1 MEKGALPII
10 MAEAGIE
17 LKKVKKMGM
26 KPIARF
32 LSFRMGQGYIV
43 EMDFMEKWKLV
54 ISLNTLI
61 EKKIPFYWS
70 NEQQ

>member
-1 MEKGALPII
+1 MEKGSLPII
-10 MAEAGIE
+10 MADAGIE
-17 LKKVKKMGM
+17 FKKVKKMGM

-32 LSFRMGQGYIV
+32 LSFTMGQGYIV

-61 EKKIPFYWS
+61 EKKSHFI
-70 NEQQ
+70 